1 MAYKVFL
8 SSTSKDLAAFRG
20 AVHRAIDAL
29 DGFELIHMETFG
41 ARDTD
46 ARGIDEQKLREADLL
61 VGLMGH
67 CYGSSPPDDP
77 TSYTEQEY
85 DFALLRDLPRLMFV
99 APDDFP
105 VPQHLIESDDKRAR
119 QKAFRA
125 RVMVDR
131 VVASFASPEQ
141 LATGVNTALANWRVD
156 RITAELV
163 AAKAEA
169 AGHKAGIAKRKK
181 EAVKYKARAA
191 ELDRALQEGQEDRKA
206 LRAAVQAL
214 ADKAQ
219 EPEAPPKVEQALALL
234 PEGRTA
240 EAQAVFAEIMER
252 RRVEGTAALQEA
264 AAAARHLGALAY
276 LDSTQ
281 KAIEAYQTA
290 TELDPD
296 HTWSWIYL
304 GRLYRRAGNL
314 ADAEQALQ
322 KAREAAERSE
332 DERDVMVSDMSL
344 GDVRVARGDLAGA
357 VAAYE
362 AGLASAKERVAQG
375 PSDTGWQRDLS
386 FSFIK
391 IGDVQSARD
400 NLDAALKAYRDGL
413 AIAQK
418 LAAKDPSNSGWQRD
432 LSVSFTKIGDVQSAR
447 GNLDAALKT

>member
-8 SSTSKDLAAFRG
+8 SSTSKDLAAYRQ
-20 AVHRAIDAL
+20 AVHGAIDAL
-29 DGFELIHMETFG
+29 DGFELIHMEGFG

-77 TSYTEQEY
+77 ISFTEQEY
-85 DFALLRDLPRLMFV
+85 DFARRRDLPRLMFV

-141 LATGVNTALANWRVD
+141 LAIGVNTALANWRVD

-169 AGHKAGIAKRKK
+169 ARHKAEVARRKK
-181 EAVKYKARAA
+181 EAAKYRARAA

-214 ADKAQ
+214 AERAR
-219 EPEAPPKVEQALALL
+219 EPDASPKVEQALALL
-234 PEGRTA
+234 PQGRTA
-240 EAQAVFAEIMER
+240 EAQAIFAEIMER
-252 RRVEGTAALQEA
+252 RQVEGTAALQEA

-281 KAIEAYQTA
+281 KAIEAYLTA
-290 TELDPD
+290 TRLDPE
-296 HTWSWIYL
+296 HASAWIFL
-304 GRLYRRAGNL
+304 GLLHQRAGSL
-314 ADAEQALQ
+314 AAAEQAFQ
-322 KAREAAERSE
+322 KAKEAAERTGN
-332 DERDVMVSDMSL
+332 ERDQSVAQAYL
-344 GDVRVARGDLAGA
+344 GDVRLAQ
-357 VAAYE
+357 AACPR
-362 AGLASAKERVAQG
+362 L
-375 PSDTGWQRDLS
+375 L
-386 FSFIK
+386 
-391 IGDVQSARD
+391 
-400 NLDAALKAYRDGL
+400 LH
-413 AIAQK
+413 
-418 LAAKDPSNSGWQRD
+418 
-432 LSVSFTKIGDVQSAR
+432 TKR
-447 GNLDAALKT
+447 R